1 MENEKIARPWQ
12 PPNMS
17 DQVADLIA
25 SDQLLQDMNIRGL
38 ASADSEEFRV
48 AVNQLKG
55 QLHGAMSRGYA
66 KAVNE
71 TRRRTIAIGIGACLV
86 GTAVGAAFIL
96 FGL

>member
-25 SDQLLQDMNIRGL
+25 NDQLLQDMNIRGL

-48 AVNQLKG
+48 AVDQLKG
-55 QLHGAMSRGYA
+55 QLHGAMSRGYV
-66 KAVNE
+66 KALNGM
-71 TRRRTIAIGIGACLV
+71 RPRMIKIAIASYLF
-86 GTAVGAAFIL
+86 GAAASAAFFI
-96 FGL
+96 FG

>member
-1 MENEKIARPWQ
+1 MQNEKIARPWQ

-25 SDQLLQDMNIRGL
+25 NDQLLQDMNIRGL

-48 AVNQLKG
+48 AVDNLKG
-55 QLHGAMSRGYA
+55 QLHAAMRRGYI
-66 KAVNE
+66 KALNGMRPRV
-71 TRRRTIAIGIGACLV
+71 IGISIGAYLL
-86 GTAVGAAFIL
+86 GAATSTAFFL